1 MYTFNLEHI
10 FVDRNEQ
17 TVEIFHKYLQSPDF
31 NEDDYVCEN
40 DLKKVIS
47 RLCGE
52 QKLSNE
58 NMQGLIEKV
67 SIIINKQ

>member
-1 MYTFNLEHI
+1 M
-10 FVDRNEQ
+10 
-17 TVEIFHKYLQSPDF
+17 
-31 NEDDYVCEN
+31 CEN

-67 SIIINKQ
+67 STIINKQ